1 MRWTW
6 FRASEFPVTTI
17 MTVEHLARAPLRHRL
32 LRKPVNPA
40 AAVLDDV
47 KIVSRV
53 HGYTVTL
60 IELARQ
66 ITDLVEGRDDLAGL
80 ALDDAMRELFRFTT
94 NMNAWA

>member
-1 MRWTW
+1 M
-6 FRASEFPVTTI
+6 
-17 MTVEHLARAPLRHRL
+17 
-32 LRKPVNPA
+32 NPA

-94 NMNAWA
+94 NMKVWAGSREKASATVEPPLCSILPSVGTVAGCHG